1 MTIWQLYHSFFHYI
15 WTLSYFKL
23 PFLYM
28 FFSLFNVI
36 ILISNL
42 VLLINSHH
50 CFRQQKNAANSS
62 KNRQKPRR
70 RTENTVRFQQWGECR
85 RRREVGGVH
94 LGSRSLRTYLQQKG
108 QGFRWWR
115 WGSGW
120 GEVHLH
126 RSTGLRLW
134 TARDRR
140 SGARGVSLLH
150 PQLSLRECSS
160 PHHSLSRKRKRKRR
174 ATQCTHSNQS

>member
-15 WTLSYFKL
+15 WTLSFQAL
-23 PFLYM
+23 FFVWF
-28 FFSLFNVI
+28 FFSQDLFNLI

-50 CFRQQKNAANSS
+50 CFRQQKKKKKCCKFLKKQTKTKEANRKHSEI
-62 KNRQKPRR
+62 P
-70 RTENTVRFQQWGECR
+70 TVRGVQEKT
-85 RRREVGGVH
+85 GGGR
-94 LGSRSLRTYLQQKG
+94 GSFRDPAASEHIYNRKDKG
-108 QGFRWWR
+108 FGGGGGGQ
-115 WGSGW
+115 
-120 GEVHLH
+120 VHLH
-126 RSTGLRLW
+126 RSTGLRSW

-160 PHHSLSRKRKRKRR
+160 HHSLSRKRKRK
-174 ATQCTHSNQS
+174 ATQFTHSNQS